1 MAKGYDPNKYVAD
14 LTKSAEGIADTVKKI
29 DERIETASKTAKT
42 KADAAKVAADK
53 VTALKAEKDQVEQNG
68 RQVANLIATAKGE
81 PVPFPPDE
89 PQDVTDLESEP
100 AVV

>member
-29 DERIETASKTAKT
+29 DERIKKAEETANT
-42 KADAAKVAADK
+42 KARAAKIAAEK
-53 VTALKAEKDQVEQNG
+53 VTALKAEKDQVVKNG
-68 RQVANLIATAKGE
+68 QQVANLIATAKGE

-89 PQDVTDLESEP
+89 PQDVTDFESEP
-100 AVV
+100 VDA